1 MNKKI
6 YGLAMGAMALSFM
19 ASCSND
25 VNNDGPK
32 DPANGDAITMKV
44 AKDPKVVI
52 WTGNSTLAGTRAEE
66 EETNKANQGTNKYD
80 QKEVEI
86 NLSIQDVHKLQDGKS
101 KYDVEDLVSH
111 LSIHARAA
119 VGTITVTLP
128 VPAKYYCDQDDLYIY
143 GSRKDGILENGSIEF
158 PVEAAPQFD
167 DVNNETVVDIEGNPV
182 TVKVKFNPLVEANED
197 EDVEGNKGSITVTV
211 TGINEDVIKA
221 CKKDYA
227 DGINFDIYNY
237 YNRASQYTTGGA
249 AYAVWTVEKMSKVLN
264 KSTVKFENVN
274 KDSEKTILDYYIN
287 AFTRNGV
294 GGDPITVIG
303 TEDEA
308 VEVLRDCKVALAST
322 HDEDFHKPVNGS
334 TDKTA
339 LNYYNM
345 VYLNKTA
352 FPYAEVGKD
361 NKYVAPEVEYGEE

>member
-32 DPANGDAITMKV
+32 DPANGDALTMKV

-52 WTGNSTLAGTRAEE
+52 WTGNGTLAGTRAEE

-86 NLSIQDVHKLQDGKS
+86 NLSIQDVHQLQNGKS

-119 VGTITVTLP
+119 VETITVTLP

-143 GSRKDGILENGSIEF
+143 GSRMDGILDSFEF
-158 PVEAAPQFD
+158 PVEDAPQFD
-167 DVNNETVVDIEGNPV
+167 FDSNETTTTIADQE
-182 TVKVKFNPLVEANED
+182 VKVKVDFFAPI
-197 EDVEGNKGSITVTV
+197 EGATTTTENSKKDGYITVTV
-211 TGINEDVIKA
+211 SGITQAVLDA

-249 AYAVWTVEKMSKVLN
+249 AYAVWTVEGMKEALD
-264 KSTVKFENVN
+264 KSEVEFENVN

-294 GGDPITVIG
+294 GGDPITVKG
-303 TEDEA
+303 TNQGA
-308 VEVLRDCKVALAST
+308 QEVLRDCKVALST
-322 HDEDFHKPVNGS
+322 KDAALFYDAVNGS
-334 TDKTA
+334 TNVDA

-352 FPYAEVGKD
+352 FPYAEVGEK
-361 NKYVAPEVEYGEE
+361 NKYVAPKED